1 MLPPRVLV
9 LGKLHQSQ
17 MRSRDSTKSNYGIV
31 SQHDEEMSDFCRMMM
46 MVIIIIVVMIDYD
59 GDSGGFGGDD
69 DDDDEN

>member
-31 SQHDEEMSDFCRMMM
+31 SQHEMSDFSRMMM
-46 MVIIIIVVMIDYD
+46 MVIMIIVMIDYD

>member
-31 SQHDEEMSDFCRMMM
+31 SQHEMSDFCRMMM
-46 MVIIIIVVMIDYD
+46 MVIIIIVMIDYD
-59 GDSGGFGGDD
+59 GDSGSFGGDD

>member
-31 SQHDEEMSDFCRMMM
+31 SQHEMSDFCRMMM
-46 MVIIIIVVMIDYD
+46 MVIIIIVMIDYD
-59 GDSGGFGGDD
+59 GDSGSFGDDD

>member
-31 SQHDEEMSDFCRMMM
+31 SQHEMSDFCRMMM

-59 GDSGGFGGDD
+59 GDSGRFGDDD

>member
-31 SQHDEEMSDFCRMMM
+31 SQHEMSDFCRMMM
-46 MVIIIIVVMIDYD
+46 MVNMIIVMIDYD

-69 DDDDEN
+69 DDEN